1 MRRREFMTL
10 LGGAAAGWPMA
21 GRAQHSE
28 RKQRI
33 GVLMSGAEDDP
44 ETQARLVGIR
54 QGLARL
60 GWSEGRNLQIDYRYA
75 SASPEKAQAYAKEL
89 VTLQPDVILAPSQVV
104 AAVLQ
109 RETHV
114 VPIVFVGVADPIGA
128 GLIASLARPGGNL
141 TGTLLNE
148 PSVVEKWLALLKEAA
163 PNLVGVAVLF
173 DPKAGPY
180 RYYRGAADA
189 AARSLALELVP
200 LPIESPAEIER
211 LISPFAS
218 TPNGGL
224 LIPPDLTAVLRRH
237 LIIALAAE
245 HRLPAVYQA
254 RFWVE
259 AGGLMSYGVDRVA
272 AHRQATYYVDRILRG
287 ARPADLPVQA
297 PTKYETVFNL
307 KTAKA
312 LDLDVPPTLLVRA
325 DEVIE

>member
-1 MRRREFMTL
+1 MKRREFMGV

-21 GRAQHSE
+21 ARAQQSE

-33 GVLMSGAEDDP
+33 GVFMSGAEGDP

-104 AAVLQ
+104 AA
-109 RETHV
+109 RFASSATRV

-163 PNLVGVAVLF
+163 PNLV
-173 DPKAGPY
+173 
-180 RYYRGAADA
+180 
-189 AARSLALELVP
+189 
-200 LPIESPAEIER
+200 
-211 LISPFAS
+211 
-218 TPNGGL
+218 
-224 LIPPDLTAVLRRH
+224 
-237 LIIALAAE
+237 
-245 HRLPAVYQA
+245 
-254 RFWVE
+254 
-259 AGGLMSYGVDRVA
+259 AGGGPL
-272 AHRQATYYVDRILRG
+272 
-287 ARPADLPVQA
+287 
-297 PTKYETVFNL
+297 
-307 KTAKA
+307 
-312 LDLDVPPTLLVRA
+312 
-325 DEVIE
+325 